1 MQFWKIWMKSEL
13 IWNCNCNWIECK
25 IRCGKLLARWRGVFL
40 HEEGLR
46 IRAGILGCWRKNQ
59 PRKNFRSRCI
69 SWRSY
74 EKKIK
79 TRKVSSEEKEMAENT
94 ISFNM
99 LKIRIINFFNGTT
112 VMFCFF
118 IVINASK
125 NKISRQERVL
135 SRINPRVAFECW
147 LFLL

>member
-1 MQFWKIWMKSEL
+1 
-13 IWNCNCNWIECK
+13 
-25 IRCGKLLARWRGVFL
+25 
-40 HEEGLR
+40 
-46 IRAGILGCWRKNQ
+46 
-59 PRKNFRSRCI
+59 
-69 SWRSY
+69 
-74 EKKIK
+74 
-79 TRKVSSEEKEMAENT
+79 MAENT

-125 NKISRQERVL
+125 NKISRQEKVL